1 MINLDEM
8 SKRARKWNWSTFRYG
23 SLLSAGLFPVST
35 QTRPEPPR
43 ELVSGAVG
51 FSVTIEIDAGELV
64 RKTGSNKAV
73 FGFPIPVQTQ
83 YLHIEGK
90 ATLDGKPLKVANT
103 GDFGRST
110 WYTEATSS
118 SGKAIVQLDGVIF
131 QRNIHSKSRLT
142 QPASLTPEEYKRY
155 TSPDRPRVLSDNPDM
170 VAKIKSEGLGRRTGE
185 TPYEYCVRLAEYM
198 NKRFEYG
205 ECDISKQEQKTPA
218 IFNARLMQCQEAAV
232 FAATCIRAV
241 GIPAKVNCGNFFTE
255 TGSFRGYHTD
265 LEVFTPEK
273 GWFPFNAT
281 RAMSYKGSLTDTVG
295 KDYHSKIAN
304 GIGGYLISDF
314 DGFSRT
320 SIPTIQP
327 PLNVPL
333 YDFWAVDSK
342 RKLVTDTGTVSM
354 STSNL
359 DFDEGLNGAYAPGQ
373 VKSEVNMLA
382 NSSWNSYS
390 MEGSQGQFSKST
402 DGTVRFDTYKMG
414 VNPWSSQFSVL
425 VEKAQLKPR
434 QNYELAFWVR
444 ADRDKTF
451 GLHSVRLEPP
461 FDQIAM
467 RYHTMDAAT
476 EWKRKVVRFTTTQG
490 GTNGVYRLP
499 SFYVGKSLGWLEVK
513 GVTLNELNR
522 N

>member
-1 MINLDEM
+1 M
-8 SKRARKWNWSTFRYG
+8 SKRGRKWNWSTFRYG

-142 QPASLTPEEYKRY
+142 QPALLTPEEYKRY
-155 TSPDRPRVLSDNPDM
+155 TSPGPGISSDNPEM
-170 VAKIKSEGLGRRTGE
+170 IAKIKSEGLGRRPGE
-185 TPYEYCVRLAEYM
+185 TPYDYCVRLAEYM

-205 ECDISKQEQKTPA
+205 DCDISKQEQKTTA
-218 IFNARLMQCQEAAV
+218 IFNARLMKCQEAAV
-232 FAATCIRAV
+232 FAVTCMRAV
-241 GIPAKVNCGNFFTE
+241 GIPAKVNCGMIFLG
-255 TGSFRGYHTD
+255 TGSLKGYHTD
-265 LEVFTPEK
+265 LEVFSPEK
-273 GWFPFNAT
+273 GWFPFNAA
-281 RAMSYKGSLTDTVG
+281 RALNIWGPMSNLIG
-295 KDYHSKIAN
+295 KDGS
-304 GIGGYLISDF
+304 YLITDQ
-314 DGFSRT
+314 DGDLISQLPGIKPEIRAY
-320 SIPTIQP
+320 
-327 PLNVPL
+327 V
-333 YDFWAVDSK
+333 YHFWAVGAN
-342 RKLVTDTGTVSM
+342 RKIIKDTGTVSM

-402 DGTVRFDTYKMG
+402 DGTVRFETYKTG

-467 RYHTMDAAT
+467 RYHTMDATT